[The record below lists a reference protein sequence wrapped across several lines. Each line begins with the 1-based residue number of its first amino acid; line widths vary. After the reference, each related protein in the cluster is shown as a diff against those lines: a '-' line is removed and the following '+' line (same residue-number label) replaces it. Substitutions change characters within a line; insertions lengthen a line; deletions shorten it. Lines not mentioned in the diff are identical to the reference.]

1 MSTQTSF
8 QEKPTAKPVVAGIFN
23 IVVGALCLF
32 AALGVGI
39 AAIVVG
45 SLSIPFVTTVLLII
59 LVPILV
65 LGVIAVLG
73 GLSVALGYRARV
85 GAWLIVVFLVPVTLT
100 MHAFWGVSD
109 PMMAQ
114 MQMVM
119 FMKNLSML
127 GAALLLAYHGAGPI
141 SFDRRRSAS

>member
-65 LGVIAVLG
+65 LGVVAVLG
-73 GLSVALGYRARV
+73 GVYATQRRMWGWALAGSIATALVSNVLGVASIVLVAVSKGEFADGQRA
-85 GAWLIVVFLVPVTLT
+85 
-100 MHAFWGVSD
+100 
-109 PMMAQ
+109 
-114 MQMVM
+114 
-119 FMKNLSML
+119 
-127 GAALLLAYHGAGPI
+127 
-141 SFDRRRSAS
+141 